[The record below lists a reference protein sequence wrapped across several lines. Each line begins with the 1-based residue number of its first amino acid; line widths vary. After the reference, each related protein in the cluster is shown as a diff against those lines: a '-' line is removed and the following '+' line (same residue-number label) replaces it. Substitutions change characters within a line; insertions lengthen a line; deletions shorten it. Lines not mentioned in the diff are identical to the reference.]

1 MHVGAPHLII
11 LAMALTFGWNP
22 EKNEQNLKKHGVSF
36 SEAATVFGDP
46 LSVTIQ
52 DPDHSVDEE
61 RFLTMGLSYRRR
73 LLVVS
78 HTERQGWIRI
88 ISARSATAHERR
100 NYEEET

>member
-1 MHVGAPHLII
+1 
-11 LAMALTFGWNP
+11 MALTFGWNP